1 MSKVRCLNCN
11 LFEGLTFYDGEISL
25 GNQMDEG
32 LPEGET
38 GRARPSGK
46 QVDFLLD
53 KIQELTRQRDE
64 LTVAIDS
71 EREKTRRLEKRLEL
85 FIQDRENVKTRI
97 DQLLHRLKGIDF

>member
-1 MSKVRCLNCN
+1 M
-11 LFEGLTFYDGEISL
+11 TGEISL

-38 GRARPSGK
+38 GVLGPLENR
-46 QVDFLLD
+46 VDFLLD

-64 LTVAIDS
+64 LTVAVDS

-85 FIQDRENVKTRI
+85 FTQDRENVKTRI